1 MFLTY
6 AIVGTGGIGGYYGG
20 CLAKAGH
27 PVHFL
32 LHSDYEYVLKNGL
45 KIDSVNGDFHLE
57 KVSAYKN
64 SQDMPKC
71 DVVLVCLKTIQN
83 HILSS
88 ILKPLLHEKT
98 VVVLVQNGMEMEQ
111 ELSEQLPS
119 TSIVGATAFICT
131 TKVGPG
137 HIHHAEYGALT
148 LAKHCGDCD
157 EIIRQIA
164 SDFENASV
172 NVSVFDDLNSV
183 RWKKLVWNIPYNGLA
198 VVLNAATDTLTNNPD
213 SRKLVID
220 LMNEVVS
227 AGRTCGA
234 KISDSFIDKMIAM
247 TEKMTPYS
255 PSMKLDYDARR
266 PMEIQTMFTNPIAI
280 AKAQGFEMRK
290 TEMLEQQLRFL
301 EKVAK
306 LN

>member
-98 VVVLVQNGMEMEQ
+98 VVVLVQNGMGMEQ

-157 EIIRQIA
+157 EIVRQIA

-183 RWKKLVWNIPYNGLA
+183 RWKKLVWNIPYNGLT

-306 LN
+306 SI

>member
-98 VVVLVQNGMEMEQ
+98 VVVLVQNGMGMEQ

-183 RWKKLVWNIPYNGLA
+183 RWKKLVWNIPYNGLT

-213 SRKLVID
+213 SRNLVID

-306 LN
+306 SI

>member
-98 VVVLVQNGMEMEQ
+98 VVVLVQNGMGMEQ

-157 EIIRQIA
+157 EIIRHIA
-164 SDFENASV
+164 SDVENASV

-183 RWKKLVWNIPYNGLA
+183 RWKKLVWNIPYNGLT

-213 SRKLVID
+213 SRNLVID

-247 TEKMTPYS
+247 TENMTPYS
-255 PSMKLDYDARR
+255 PSMKLDYDAHR

>member
-98 VVVLVQNGMEMEQ
+98 VVVLVQNGMGMEQ

-183 RWKKLVWNIPYNGLA
+183 RWKKLVWNIPYNGLT

-234 KISDSFIDKMIAM
+234 KISDSFIEKMIAM

-306 LN
+306 SI

>member
-98 VVVLVQNGMEMEQ
+98 VVVLVQNGMGMEQ

-131 TKVGPG
+131 TKVGSG

-183 RWKKLVWNIPYNGLA
+183 RWKKLVWNIPYNGLT

-255 PSMKLDYDARR
+255 PSMKLDYDACR

-306 LN
+306 SI

>member
-71 DVVLVCLKTIQN
+71 DVVLVCLKTIEN

-98 VVVLVQNGMEMEQ
+98 VVVLVQNGMGMEQ

-183 RWKKLVWNIPYNGLA
+183 RWKKLVWNIPYNGLT

-247 TEKMTPYS
+247 TENMTPYS

-306 LN
+306 SI

>member
-6 AIVGTGGIGGYYGG
+6 AIVGIGGIGGYYGG

-98 VVVLVQNGMEMEQ
+98 VVVLVQNGMGMEQ

-183 RWKKLVWNIPYNGLA
+183 RWKKLVWNIPYNGLT

-213 SRKLVID
+213 SRNLVID

-306 LN
+306 SI

>member
-83 HILSS
+83 HILPS

-98 VVVLVQNGMEMEQ
+98 VVVLVQNGMGMEQ

-183 RWKKLVWNIPYNGLA
+183 RWKKLVWNIPYNGLT
-198 VVLNAATDTLTNNPD
+198 VVLNAATDILTNNPD

-306 LN
+306 SI

>member
-98 VVVLVQNGMEMEQ
+98 VVVLVQNGMGMEQ

-183 RWKKLVWNIPYNGLA
+183 RWKKLVWNIPYNGLT

-280 AKAQGFEMRK
+280 AKSQGFEMRK

-306 LN
+306 SI

>member
-6 AIVGTGGIGGYYGG
+6 AVVGTGGIGGYYGG

-45 KIDSVNGDFHLE
+45 KIDSVNGDFQLE
-57 KVSAYKN
+57 NVLAYKN

-83 HILSS
+83 HILPS

-98 VVVLVQNGMEMEQ
+98 VVVLVQNGMGMEQ
-111 ELSEQLPS
+111 ELSEQLPT

-131 TKVGPG
+131 TKIGPG

-157 EIIRQIA
+157 EIIKQIA

-183 RWKKLVWNIPYNGLA
+183 RWKKLVWNIPYNGLTVA
-198 VVLNAATDTLTNNPD
+198 LNAATDTLTNNPD

-234 KISDSFIDKMIAM
+234 KISDSFIDKMIMM

-255 PSMKLDYDARR
+255 PSMKLDFEAHRQ
-266 PMEIQTMFTNPIAI
+266 MEIQTMFSNPIAI
-280 AKAQGFEMRK
+280 AKAHGFEMRK

-301 EKVAK
+301 EKK
-306 LN
+306 CY

>member
-1 MFLTY
+1 
-6 AIVGTGGIGGYYGG
+6 
-20 CLAKAGH
+20 
-27 PVHFL
+27 
-32 LHSDYEYVLKNGL
+32 
-45 KIDSVNGDFHLE
+45 
-57 KVSAYKN
+57 
-64 SQDMPKC
+64 
-71 DVVLVCLKTIQN
+71 IQN
-83 HILSS
+83 HILPS

-98 VVVLVQNGMEMEQ
+98 VVVLVQNGMGMEQ
-111 ELSEQLPS
+111 ELSEQLPT

-131 TKVGPG
+131 TKIGPG

-157 EIIRQIA
+157 EIIKQIA

-183 RWKKLVWNIPYNGLA
+183 RWKKLVWNIPYNGLTVA
-198 VVLNAATDTLTNNPD
+198 LNAATDTLTNNPD

-234 KISDSFIDKMIAM
+234 KISDSFIDKMIMM

-255 PSMKLDYDARR
+255 PSMKLDFEAHRQ
-266 PMEIQTMFTNPIAI
+266 MEIQTMFSNPIAI
-280 AKAQGFEMRK
+280 AKAHGFEMRK

-301 EKVAK
+301 EKK
-306 LN
+306 CY

>member
-98 VVVLVQNGMEMEQ
+98 VVVLVQNGMGMEQ

-183 RWKKLVWNIPYNGLA
+183 RWKKLVWNIPYNGLT

-306 LN
+306 SI

>member
-98 VVVLVQNGMEMEQ
+98 VVVLVQNGMGMEQ

-183 RWKKLVWNIPYNGLA
+183 RWKKLVWNIPYNGLT

-213 SRKLVID
+213 SRNLVID

-234 KISDSFIDKMIAM
+234 KISDSFIDKMITM
-247 TEKMTPYS
+247 TENMTPYS

>member
-6 AIVGTGGIGGYYGG
+6 AVVGTGGIGGYYGG

-45 KIDSVNGDFHLE
+45 KIDSVNGDFQLE
-57 KVSAYKN
+57 NVLAYKN

-83 HILSS
+83 HILPS

-98 VVVLVQNGMEMEQ
+98 VVVLVQNGMGMEQ
-111 ELSEQLPS
+111 ELSEQLPT

-131 TKVGPG
+131 TKIGPG

-157 EIIRQIA
+157 EIIKQIA

-183 RWKKLVWNIPYNGLA
+183 RWKKLVWNIPYNGLTVA
-198 VVLNAATDTLTNNPD
+198 LNAATDTLTNNPD

-234 KISDSFIDKMIAM
+234 KISDSFINKMIMM

-255 PSMKLDYDARR
+255 PSMKLDFEAHRQ
-266 PMEIQTMFTNPIAI
+266 MEIQTMFSNPIAI
-280 AKAQGFEMRK
+280 AKAHGFEMRK

-301 EKVAK
+301 EKK
-306 LN
+306 CY

>member
-83 HILSS
+83 HILPS

-98 VVVLVQNGMEMEQ
+98 VVVLVQNGMGMEQ

-137 HIHHAEYGALT
+137 HIHHGEYGALT

-157 EIIRQIA
+157 EIVRQIA

-183 RWKKLVWNIPYNGLA
+183 RWKKLVWNIPYNGLT

-306 LN
+306 SI

>member
-98 VVVLVQNGMEMEQ
+98 VVVLVQNGMGMEQ

-183 RWKKLVWNIPYNGLA
+183 RWKKLVWNIPYNGLT

-255 PSMKLDYDARR
+255 PSMKLDYDACR

-306 LN
+306 SI

>member
-83 HILSS
+83 HILPS

-98 VVVLVQNGMEMEQ
+98 VVVLVQNGMGMEQ

-157 EIIRQIA
+157 EIVRQIA

-172 NVSVFDDLNSV
+172 NVSVFDELNSV
-183 RWKKLVWNIPYNGLA
+183 RWKKLVWNIPYNGLT

-213 SRKLVID
+213 SRNLVID

-306 LN
+306 SI

>member
-98 VVVLVQNGMEMEQ
+98 VVVLVQNGMGMEQ

-183 RWKKLVWNIPYNGLA
+183 RWKKLVWNIPYNGLT

-213 SRKLVID
+213 SRNLVID

>member
-83 HILSS
+83 HILPS

-98 VVVLVQNGMEMEQ
+98 VVVLVQNGMGMEQ

-183 RWKKLVWNIPYNGLA
+183 RWKKLVWNIPYNGLT
-198 VVLNAATDTLTNNPD
+198 VVLNAATDILTNNPD

-290 TEMLEQQLRFL
+290 TEMLEQQIRFL

-306 LN
+306 SI

>member
-98 VVVLVQNGMEMEQ
+98 VVVLVQNGMGMEQ
-111 ELSEQLPS
+111 ELSEQLSS

-183 RWKKLVWNIPYNGLA
+183 RWKKLVWNIPYNGLT

-213 SRKLVID
+213 SRNLVID

-234 KISDSFIDKMIAM
+234 KISDSFIDKMITM
-247 TEKMTPYS
+247 TENMTPYS
-255 PSMKLDYDARR
+255 PSMKLDFEAHRQ
-266 PMEIQTMFTNPIAI
+266 MEIQTMFTNPISI

>member
-98 VVVLVQNGMEMEQ
+98 VVVLVQNGMGMEQ

-172 NVSVFDDLNSV
+172 NVSVFDDLISV
-183 RWKKLVWNIPYNGLA
+183 RWKKLVWNIPYNGLT
-198 VVLNAATDTLTNNPD
+198 VVLNAATDILTNNPD

-306 LN
+306 SI

>member
-6 AIVGTGGIGGYYGG
+6 AVVGTGGIGGYYGG

-71 DVVLVCLKTIQN
+71 DVVLVCLKTTQN
-83 HILSS
+83 HILPS

-98 VVVLVQNGMEMEQ
+98 VVVLVQNGMGMEQ
-111 ELSEQLPS
+111 ALSEQLPT

-157 EIIRQIA
+157 EIIKQIA

-183 RWKKLVWNIPYNGLA
+183 RWKKLVWNIPYNGLT
-198 VVLNAATDTLTNNPD
+198 VVLNAATDTLTNNSD

-227 AGRTCGA
+227 AGRICGA
-234 KISDSFIDKMIAM
+234 KISDTFIDKMIMM
-247 TEKMTPYS
+247 TENMTPYS
-255 PSMKLDYDARR
+255 PSMKLDFDANR

-280 AKAQGFEMRK
+280 AKAQGFDMRK

-301 EKVAK
+301 AK
-306 LN
+306 AD

>member
-98 VVVLVQNGMEMEQ
+98 VVVLVQNGMGMEQ

-183 RWKKLVWNIPYNGLA
+183 RWKKLVWNIPYNGLT

-213 SRKLVID
+213 SRNLVID

-280 AKAQGFEMRK
+280 AKSQGFEMRK

-306 LN
+306 SI

>member
-98 VVVLVQNGMEMEQ
+98 VVVLVQNGMGMEQ

-157 EIIRQIA
+157 EIVRQIA

-183 RWKKLVWNIPYNGLA
+183 RWKKLVWNIPYNGLT

-213 SRKLVID
+213 SRNLVID

-280 AKAQGFEMRK
+280 AKSQGFELRK

-306 LN
+306 SI

>member
-1 MFLTY
+1 M
-6 AIVGTGGIGGYYGG
+6 
-20 CLAKAGH
+20 
-27 PVHFL
+27 
-32 LHSDYEYVLKNGL
+32 
-45 KIDSVNGDFHLE
+45 
-57 KVSAYKN
+57 
-64 SQDMPKC
+64 
-71 DVVLVCLKTIQN
+71 
-83 HILSS
+83 
-88 ILKPLLHEKT
+88 
-98 VVVLVQNGMEMEQ
+98 
-111 ELSEQLPS
+111 
-119 TSIVGATAFICT
+119 
-131 TKVGPG
+131 
-137 HIHHAEYGALT
+137 
-148 LAKHCGDCD
+148 
-157 EIIRQIA
+157 
-164 SDFENASV
+164 
-172 NVSVFDDLNSV
+172 SVFDDLNSV
-183 RWKKLVWNIPYNGLA
+183 RWKKLVWNIPYNGLT

-266 PMEIQTMFTNPIAI
+266 PMEIQTMFTNPISI

>member
-83 HILSS
+83 HILPS

-98 VVVLVQNGMEMEQ
+98 VVVLVQNGMGMEQ

-183 RWKKLVWNIPYNGLA
+183 RWKKLVWNIPYNGLT

-306 LN
+306 SI

>member
-98 VVVLVQNGMEMEQ
+98 VVVLVQNGMGMEQ

-164 SDFENASV
+164 SDFENGSV
-172 NVSVFDDLNSV
+172 
-183 RWKKLVWNIPYNGLA
+183 
-198 VVLNAATDTLTNNPD
+198 
-213 SRKLVID
+213 
-220 LMNEVVS
+220 
-227 AGRTCGA
+227 
-234 KISDSFIDKMIAM
+234 
-247 TEKMTPYS
+247 
-255 PSMKLDYDARR
+255 
-266 PMEIQTMFTNPIAI
+266 
-280 AKAQGFEMRK
+280 
-290 TEMLEQQLRFL
+290 
-301 EKVAK
+301 
-306 LN
+306 

>member
-71 DVVLVCLKTIQN
+71 DVVLVCLKTIEN

-98 VVVLVQNGMEMEQ
+98 VVVLVQNGMGMEQ

-183 RWKKLVWNIPYNGLA
+183 RWKKLVWNIPYNGLT

-213 SRKLVID
+213 SRNLVID

-247 TEKMTPYS
+247 TENMTPYS

-306 LN
+306 SI

>member
-98 VVVLVQNGMEMEQ
+98 VVVLVQNGMGMEQ

-157 EIIRQIA
+157 EIVRQIA
-164 SDFENASV
+164 SDFENESV

-183 RWKKLVWNIPYNGLA
+183 RWKKLVWNIPYNGLT
-198 VVLNAATDTLTNNPD
+198 VVLNAATDTLTNNLD

>member
-98 VVVLVQNGMEMEQ
+98 VVVLVQNGMGMEQ

-183 RWKKLVWNIPYNGLA
+183 RWKKLVWNIPYNGLT

>member
-6 AIVGTGGIGGYYGG
+6 AVVGTGGIGGYYGG

-45 KIDSVNGDFHLE
+45 KIDSVNGDFQLE
-57 KVSAYKN
+57 NVLAYKN

-83 HILSS
+83 HILPS

-98 VVVLVQNGMEMEQ
+98 VVVLVQNGMGMEQ
-111 ELSEQLPS
+111 ELSEQLPT

-131 TKVGPG
+131 TKIGPG

-148 LAKHCGDCD
+148 LAKHCGNCD
-157 EIIRQIA
+157 EIIKQIA

-183 RWKKLVWNIPYNGLA
+183 RWKKLVWNIPYNGLTVA
-198 VVLNAATDTLTNNPD
+198 LNAATDTLTNNPD

-234 KISDSFIDKMIAM
+234 KISDSFIDKMIMM

-255 PSMKLDYDARR
+255 PSMKLDFEAHRQ
-266 PMEIQTMFTNPIAI
+266 MEIQTMFSNPIAI
-280 AKAQGFEMRK
+280 AKEHGFEMRK

-301 EKVAK
+301 EKK
-306 LN
+306 CY